1 MENLMFISRRFL
13 AISITSIL
21 ISTAAQAADK
31 VIFSL
36 NWVPYGLHYGV
47 FAAEAQGYYRDAD
60 IDIDIQRG
68 YGSSDTVKR
77 VATGAANFGMAD
89 MASIIIGRG
98 NGLNVKQ
105 IAVVLDRS
113 ADAIFYV
120 KGIGIDQPQQLAGR
134 SLGAAVGETPLNL
147 FPVFAKNAGLDANKV
162 NVVNVTPPAKFPT
175 LVAKK
180 VDAIVAMLTEE
191 PAIQSAAQKAGVEI
205 GKFVYSDHGVDY
217 YSIGLIAGDDTLN
230 AKGDLSKRFVDATM
244 RGYKWAIQN
253 PEAAADAYSKRFP
266 ESNRDLT
273 LAQWKVTMQHML
285 TDNAKAQG
293 LGFMDRGKMENT
305 LSLIKQYQQGKAEL
319 AVDDVYSPKFLN
331 KIDVSQK

>member
-1 MENLMFISRRFL
+1 MSRCFSLIAL
-13 AISITSIL
+13 AVVATL
-21 ISTAAQAADK
+21 ASTAARAADK

-47 FAAEAQGYYRDAD
+47 FGAEAQGYYRDAN

-98 NGLNVKQ
+98 NGLAVKQ

-120 KGIGIDQPQQLAGR
+120 KGIGIDKPEQLAGR
-134 SLGAAVGETPLNL
+134 SLGAAAGETPLNL
-147 FPVFAKNAGLDANKV
+147 FPVFASNAGLDPSKV
-162 NVVNVTPPAKFPT
+162 NVINVTPPAKFPT
-175 LVAKK
+175 LVSKK

-217 YSIGLIAGDDTLN
+217 YSIGLIADDATLN
-230 AKGDLSKRFVDATM
+230 TKGDLAKRFVDATM

-273 LAQWKVTMQHML
+273 LAQWRVTMQHML
-285 TDNAKAQG
+285 TDNAKSHG
-293 LGFMDRGKMENT
+293 LGFMERGKMEKT
-305 LSLIKQYQQGKAEL
+305 LELIKRYQQGKAEL
-319 AVDDVYSPKFLN
+319 VVDDVYSPKFLE
-331 KIDVSQK
+331 KIDISKN

>member
-1 MENLMFISRRFL
+1 MSMRLKLSTIAFAAL
-13 AISITSIL
+13 LT
-21 ISTAAQAADK
+21 STASHAADK
-31 VIFSL
+31 AIFSL

-98 NGLNVKQ
+98 NGLDVKQ

-113 ADAIFYV
+113 ADAIFYL
-120 KGIGIDQPQQLAGR
+120 KGIGVDQPRQLAGR
-134 SLGAAVGETPLNL
+134 SLGAAIGETPLNL
-147 FPVFAKNAGLDANKV
+147 FPVFASNAGLDAGKV

-175 LVAKK
+175 LVSKK

-217 YSIGLIAGDDTLN
+217 YSIGLIASDDTLKN
-230 AKGDLSKRFVDATM
+230 KGDLTRRFVNATI
-244 RGYKWAIQN
+244 RGYQWAIQN

-285 TDNAKAQG
+285 TDNAKSQG
-293 LGFMDRGKMENT
+293 LGFMERAKMERT
-305 LSLIKQYQQGKAEL
+305 LDLIKKYQQGKTEL
-319 AVDDVYSPKFLN
+319 VVEDVYSPNFLE
-331 KIDVSQK
+331 KIAYAPAK

>member
-1 MENLMFISRRFL
+1 MSTRLKVA
-13 AISITSIL
+13 AIAIMAAS
-21 ISTAAQAADK
+21 ISTAAIAQANDK

-47 FAAEAQGYYRDAD
+47 YAAEAQGFYRDAK
-60 IDIDIQRG
+60 IDIDVQRG

-77 VATGAANFGMAD
+77 VATGAATFGMAD

-105 IAVVLDRS
+105 VAVVLDRS
-113 ADAIFYV
+113 ADVIFYL
-120 KGIGIDQPQQLAGR
+120 KGIGIEKPEHLAGR

-147 FPVFAKNAGLDANKV
+147 FPVFASNAGLDSTKV

-175 LVAKK
+175 LVSKK
-180 VDAIVAMLTEE
+180 VDSIVALLTEE
-191 PAIQSAAQKAGVEI
+191 PAIQSAAQKAGVEV

-217 YSIGLIAGDDTLN
+217 YSIGLIASDDTLKN
-230 AKGDLSKRFVDATM
+230 KGDLAKRFVDATI
-244 RGYKWAIQN
+244 RGYQWAIQN

-266 ESNRDLT
+266 ESSRDLT

-285 TDNAKAQG
+285 TDNAKAHG
-293 LGFMDRGKMENT
+293 LGYMERGKMEKT
-305 LSLIKQYQQGKAEL
+305 LELIKKYQQGKAEL
-319 AVDDVYSPKFLN
+319 VVDDVYSSKVLS
-331 KIDVSQK
+331 KIAVEK